1 MRLLIA
7 DDHTLFRDALVQY
20 IERADPSSHVVLAK
34 DFHEAMSLLEKDAD
48 MDLVIL
54 DLRMPGMDGLE
65 GFRSIKAR
73 YPALRMALMSGVAES
88 KDVDA
93 ALEIGAAGYFPKT
106 LSGRAL
112 LQAIEK
118 VVAGDIYVPKD
129 CDGYMPSFYA
139 DNARNQAQISAFTP
153 RESEVLSYLVDG
165 ASNKE
170 IARALDV
177 QVVTVK
183 LHVRGV
189 CRKLNAKN
197 RTQAALKAKE
207 MGIVPI
213 SQSN

>member
-129 CDGYMPSFYA
+129 GDGYMPSFYA

>member
-1 MRLLIA
+1 MKLLIA

-129 CDGYMPSFYA
+129 GDGYMPSFYA